1 MASRQTLHDLPQL
14 YSAAEVATALDC
26 SEWWVKEQ
34 ARRRRIPFIKSGS
47 GYRFTKEHVQEIFN
61 ILEQRP
67 QETSTQFPEA
77 VATRRMGAYS
87 SWHTGRTASGAPTA
101 TCPERRLTN

>member
-1 MASRQTLHDLPQL
+1 MASRQTLHELPRL
-14 YSAAEVATALDC
+14 YSAAEVATALGC

-61 ILEQRP
+61 ILEERP
-67 QETSTQFPEA
+67 QGTSTQFPEA
-77 VATRRMGAYS
+77 GAARRRVRTQAGTPVVQLRARPPRRARNVA
-87 SWHTGRTASGAPTA
+87 
-101 TCPERRLTN
+101 